1 MSAKRKKDIEEKY
14 TTDRQEKVELFR
26 QIKCDI
32 HSENEAVC
40 TAAKN
45 KLYDELVGF
54 IGLEINRYFSTYK
67 TEYYEEMMHEAWVGI
82 MENIDD
88 YDPGRSLPTTWAHY
102 AIVHQIKLFINEVSN
117 KSSTHHSL
125 RMNEIKNC
133 IEDFKKRGLTPTVSD
148 ISNYTSISVKCVEE
162 ELDRINLTKPT
173 SLEAYPVESP
183 SFSDIGQNPEFLYMK
198 NELAERLYKAID
210 ELPSIE
216 RNVIKYHFGIGAEEV
231 SSATKI
237 AQKLGI
243 NRPEVQTALS
253 RALKKLDSSRYLVGE
268 TGNKWEDE
276 KNAHVGQIV
285 LDSINDK
292 EAEEYYSMFH
302 PQEDV
307 VLVVLDD
314 NDDSSSPLTP
324 AKEET
329 DEEIHLVF
337 GA

>member
-183 SFSDIGQNPEFLYMK
+183 SFSDIGQILNFY
-198 NELAERLYKAID
+198 I
-210 ELPSIE
+210 
-216 RNVIKYHFGIGAEEV
+216 
-231 SSATKI
+231 
-237 AQKLGI
+237 
-243 NRPEVQTALS
+243 
-253 RALKKLDSSRYLVGE
+253 
-268 TGNKWEDE
+268 
-276 KNAHVGQIV
+276 
-285 LDSINDK
+285 
-292 EAEEYYSMFH
+292 
-302 PQEDV
+302 
-307 VLVVLDD
+307 
-314 NDDSSSPLTP
+314 
-324 AKEET
+324 
-329 DEEIHLVF
+329 
-337 GA
+337 